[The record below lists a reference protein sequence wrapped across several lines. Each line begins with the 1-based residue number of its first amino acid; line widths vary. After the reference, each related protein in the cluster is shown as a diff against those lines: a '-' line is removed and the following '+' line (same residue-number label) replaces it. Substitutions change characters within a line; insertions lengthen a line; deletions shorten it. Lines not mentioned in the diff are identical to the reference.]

1 MEKAYLFFWLDIGK
15 FIVATYQDIKDNIS
29 NMDFLE
35 VEAVDFVT
43 QNKSKMF
50 INMGKVIYVT
60 VISEDAV
67 LQLFKDKFSTIE
79 RVN

>member
-15 FIVATYQDIKDNIS
+15 FIVATYQDIKDSIS

>member
-15 FIVATYQDIKDNIS
+15 FIVATYQDIKDSIS

-35 VEAVDFVT
+35 VEAVDFAT

-79 RVN
+79 RVS